1 MKAERYDTTSSGHL
15 IGRDETRFDD
25 RSRVYQSLRS
35 EVNPATGTVG
45 NTLTENTWFDAAS
58 HAIKSLPSG
67 SKEFTKTTF
76 DSLGRP
82 IVSYKGY
89 DLDETTYA
97 DASSVADDVIPEQ
110 TETIYD
116 HASNVIQTTTRQRY
130 HTAPD
135 SQTGP
140 LQNTTTTPKARVSY
154 QAMYPDALGR
164 TVATVNYGTHGG
176 TSLSRPATI
185 PRGRKSVRL
194 DSLVRRGDRLLLIDG
209 KSDGRC
215 ALAEITACDVENQ
228 RFPGPVSHTRSF
240 QRRRESS
247 E

>member
-1 MKAERYDTTSSGHL
+1 M
-15 IGRDETRFDD
+15 
-25 RSRVYQSLRS
+25 
-35 EVNPATGTVG
+35 NPATGTVG
-45 NTLTENTWFDAAS
+45 NTLTDNIWFDAAS

-97 DASSVADDVIPEQ
+97 EASSVADDVILEQ

-116 HASNVIQTTTRQRY
+116 HASNAIQTTTRQRY

-140 LQNTTTTPKARVSY
+140 LQNPTTTPKAR
-154 QAMYPDALGR
+154 
-164 TVATVNYGTHGG
+164 
-176 TSLSRPATI
+176 
-185 PRGRKSVRL
+185 
-194 DSLVRRGDRLLLIDG
+194 
-209 KSDGRC
+209 
-215 ALAEITACDVENQ
+215 
-228 RFPGPVSHTRSF
+228 
-240 QRRRESS
+240 
-247 E
+247 

>member
-1 MKAERYDTTSSGHL
+1 M
-15 IGRDETRFDD
+15 
-25 RSRVYQSLRS
+25 
-35 EVNPATGTVG
+35 
-45 NTLTENTWFDAAS
+45 
-58 HAIKSLPSG
+58 
-67 SKEFTKTTF
+67 TKTTF

-82 IVSYKGY
+82 IVSYKRC
-89 DLDETTYA
+89 DLGETTYA
-97 DASSVADDVIPEQ
+97 EASSVADDVILEQ

-116 HASNVIQTTTRQRY
+116 HASNAIQTTTRQRY

-140 LQNTTTTPKARVSY
+140 LQNTSTTPKARVTY
-154 QAMYPDALGR
+154 QTMYPDALGR
-164 TVATVNYGTHGG
+164 TVATVKHGTHGG

-209 KSDGRC
+209 KPEGRF
-215 ALAEITACDVENQ
+215 ALAEIMACDVENR

-247 E
+247 ECILKNLAETRKGLGSRLLGNNEAPNSCLTSKRQWPWHDRNSVLKRAFRCR